1 MFWPYL
7 GFALATAGWLL
18 SCLSI
23 GHAALRL
30 LAIRLPFRERLL
42 FDVTVG
48 VLLFAIGLFVAG
60 LFRLLRPPFFFV
72 YPALLL
78 AVGARWTFADLRR
91 AWRHLRAAR
100 RRSHVPPS
108 SFVILGA
115 LLFGALGLAIV
126 YLSILTPDNVAF
138 DSRTYHLPI
147 AEHFAAW
154 GRIGKF
160 PEGWYAGV
168 LPHLASWL
176 YTWPFT
182 LRSVN
187 LFGQVEMAAHMELA
201 LFVVTVFSIPLLVRA
216 LCPGR
221 RVRGSWAVFFLF
233 PGLYLYDSSLGA
245 AADHVLAFWAV
256 PLALALR
263 RMAQRPSPATGALVG
278 AIMAGAAMTKYQ
290 AVYVLVPAAL
300 FVSFIA
306 GRELWR
312 TRRDPTRAGAVGLRR
327 AILAPPAALA
337 LVALVA
343 SAPHWLANLVW
354 HGNPV
359 YPMLLHVFP
368 SHPLVPGWVSPTV
381 SSATFD
387 PGWQPTRPAVLA
399 AGRDARRN
407 VHDRLRR
414 PRFRDVSPGCSGV
427 RFPVHAHLAVAV
439 AGARRSSRAGAR
451 GWHAARGLHLVLD
464 VPRGSVSAGDPPLD
478 GGNDRRGARAGVASG
493 EGRARGRRAAGG
505 GAGRVGGRRP
515 LAPRQRDDA

>member
-1 MFWPYL
+1 M
-7 GFALATAGWLL
+7 
-18 SCLSI
+18 
-23 GHAALRL
+23 
-30 LAIRLPFRERLL
+30 
-42 FDVTVG
+42 
-48 VLLFAIGLFVAG
+48 
-60 LFRLLRPPFFFV
+60 
-72 YPALLL
+72 
-78 AVGARWTFADLRR
+78 
-91 AWRHLRAAR
+91 
-100 RRSHVPPS
+100 
-108 SFVILGA
+108 
-115 LLFGALGLAIV
+115 
-126 YLSILTPDNVAF
+126 
-138 DSRTYHLPI
+138 
-147 AEHFAAW
+147 
-154 GRIGKF
+154 
-160 PEGWYAGV
+160 
-168 LPHLASWL
+168 
-176 YTWPFT
+176 
-182 LRSVN
+182 N

-327 AILAPPAALA
+327 AILAPPVVLA

-343 SAPHWLANLVW
+343 SAPHWLANVVW

-387 PGWQPTRPAVLA
+387 PGWQPTGPLFSRLGETLVQRSRSASSSTISRCFTGMFRCSVSCSRSPGRCCCWCAAVVASCRRSRVARCSRSSSGTGRSTRIGYLQAILPWMVATTAAALVLA
-399 AGRDARRN
+399 WQAGR
-407 VHDRLRR
+407 
-414 PRFRDVSPGCSGV
+414 PR
-427 RFPVHAHLAVAV
+427 
-439 AGARRSSRAGAR
+439 
-451 GWHAARGLHLVLD
+451 
-464 VPRGSVSAGDPPLD
+464 
-478 GGNDRRGARAGVASG
+478 ARASCCWW
-493 EGRARGRRAAGG
+493 RCRSC
-505 GAGRVGGRRP
+505 GRRP
-515 LAPRQRDDA
+515 LAARQRDDA